1 MGGSVN
7 GGNIRGAFPEL
18 RVDGPQ
24 SLSSNA
30 PMLPTS
36 SWEAIWKNLA
46 QWVGVED
53 SQLEAVMPNL
63 RNFGND
69 NLIPYTDIFRS

>member
-1 MGGSVN
+1 MN
-7 GGNIRGAFPEL
+7 GHWRCARRRGAFPEL

-69 NLIPYTDIFRS
+69 NLIPYTDMFRS